1 MDKLV
6 FATAGIPIKTKPRTY
21 KAAFEHL
28 QKLGLGG
35 LEVEFVRGVNM
46 PSSTQEEVRKLISEN
61 GMTLSAHGPFYI
73 NLNAQEEDKVE
84 ASIKRILETARVAKN
99 FGGYSITFHAAFY
112 LKQDKQEVYKTV
124 RIKFSE
130 IISTL
135 NSENNNIWI
144 RPETTGKETQWGDLD
159 EVIKISNEFEQ
170 VLPCIDFSHLH
181 ARYAGTKYNTYDD
194 FARVFER
201 IGSEIGD
208 YALENFHAHIAGIE
222 YGAKGE
228 KQHLML
234 EESDMNY
241 KDLMKA
247 FKDFNIKGLIICE
260 SPIMEDDAVL
270 LKEYYDSI

>member
-99 FGGYSITFHAAFY
+99 FGGYSRTFQAAFY
-112 LKQDKQEVYKTV
+112 
-124 RIKFSE
+124 
-130 IISTL
+130 
-135 NSENNNIWI
+135 
-144 RPETTGKETQWGDLD
+144 
-159 EVIKISNEFEQ
+159 
-170 VLPCIDFSHLH
+170 
-181 ARYAGTKYNTYDD
+181 
-194 FARVFER
+194 
-201 IGSEIGD
+201 
-208 YALENFHAHIAGIE
+208 
-222 YGAKGE
+222 
-228 KQHLML
+228 
-234 EESDMNY
+234 
-241 KDLMKA
+241 
-247 FKDFNIKGLIICE
+247 FN
-260 SPIMEDDAVL
+260 
-270 LKEYYDSI
+270 

>member
-6 FATAGIPIKTKPRTY
+6 FATAGIPIKTIPRTY

-46 PSSTQEEVRKLISEN
+46 PVSTQEEVRKLISES

-73 NLNAQEEDKVE
+73 NLNSQEEDKVE

-112 LKQDKQEVYKTV
+112 LKQDKQDVYKTV
-124 RIKFSE
+124 RNKFEE

-135 NSENNNIWI
+135 NSEDNNIWI

-181 ARYAGTKYNTYDD
+181 ARYAGTRYNTYDD

-201 IGSEIGD
+201 IGSEIGV

-241 KDLMKA
+241 KDLLKA
-247 FKDFNIKGLIICE
+247 FKDFNIKGLVICE

>member
-35 LEVEFVRGVNM
+35 LEVDFDRGVNL

-124 RIKFSE
+124 RNKFSE

-135 NSENNNIWI
+135 NSEDNNIWI

-181 ARYAGTKYNTYDD
+181 ARYAGSEYNTYDD

-201 IGSEIGD
+201 IGSEIGT

>member
-46 PSSTQEEVRKLISEN
+46 PVSTQEEVRKLISES

-73 NLNAQEEDKVE
+73 NLNSQEEDKVE

-112 LKQDKQEVYKTV
+112 LKQDKQDVYKTV
-124 RIKFSE
+124 RNKFEE

-201 IGSEIGD
+201 IGSEIGT

-241 KDLMKA
+241 KDLLKA
-247 FKDFNIKGLIICE
+247 FKDFNIKGLVICE

>member
-46 PSSTQEEVRKLISEN
+46 PVSTQEEVRKLISES

-73 NLNAQEEDKVE
+73 NLNSQEEDKVE

-112 LKQDKQEVYKTV
+112 LKQDKQDVYKTV
-124 RIKFSE
+124 RNKFEE

-201 IGSEIGD
+201 IGSEIGV

-241 KDLMKA
+241 KDLLKA
-247 FKDFNIKGLIICE
+247 FKDFNIKGLVICE

>member
-46 PSSTQEEVRKLISEN
+46 PVSTQEEVRKLISES

-73 NLNAQEEDKVE
+73 NLNSQEEDKVE

-112 LKQDKQEVYKTV
+112 LKQDKQDVYKTV
-124 RIKFSE
+124 RNKFEE

-135 NSENNNIWI
+135 NSEDNNIWI

-201 IGSEIGD
+201 IGSEIGV

-241 KDLMKA
+241 KDLLKA
-247 FKDFNIKGLIICE
+247 FKDFNIKGLVICE

>member
-46 PSSTQEEVRKLISEN
+46 PVSTQEEVRKLISES

-73 NLNAQEEDKVE
+73 NLNSQEEDKVE

-112 LKQDKQEVYKTV
+112 LKQDKQDVYKTV
-124 RIKFSE
+124 RNKFEE

-135 NSENNNIWI
+135 NSEDNNIWI

-181 ARYAGTKYNTYDD
+181 ARYAGTRYNTYDD

-201 IGSEIGD
+201 IGSEIGV

-241 KDLMKA
+241 KDLLKA
-247 FKDFNIKGLIICE
+247 FKDFNIKGLVICE

>member
-46 PSSTQEEVRKLISEN
+46 PPSTQEEVRKLISEN

-124 RIKFSE
+124 RNKFEE

>member
-1 MDKLV
+1 MDKLI
-6 FATAGIPIKTKPRTY
+6 FATAGIPITTKPRTY

-46 PSSTQEEVRKLISEN
+46 PTSTQEEIKKLISEN

-73 NLNAQEEDKVE
+73 NLNSQEEDKVE
-84 ASIKRILETARVAKN
+84 ASIKRILETARTAKN

-124 RIKFSE
+124 RNKFEE

-135 NSENNNIWI
+135 NNENNNIWI

-159 EVIKISNEFEQ
+159 EVIKLSNEFEQ

-181 ARYAGTKYNTYDD
+181 ARYAGKQYNTYDD

-201 IGSEIGD
+201 IGKEIGS

-234 EESDMNY
+234 AESDMNY
-241 KDLMKA
+241 KDLLRA
-247 FKDFNIKGLIICE
+247 FKNFNVKGLVVCE
-260 SPIMEDDAVL
+260 SPIMEDDAIL

>member
-6 FATAGIPIKTKPRTY
+6 FATAGIPIKTKPRNY

-46 PSSTQEEVRKLISEN
+46 PVSTQEEVRKLISES

-73 NLNAQEEDKVE
+73 NLNSQEEDKVE

-112 LKQDKQEVYKTV
+112 LKQDKQDVYKTV
-124 RIKFSE
+124 RNKFEE

-135 NSENNNIWI
+135 NSEDNNIWI

-181 ARYAGTKYNTYDD
+181 ARYAGTRYNTYDD

-201 IGSEIGD
+201 IGSEIGV

-241 KDLMKA
+241 KDLLKA
-247 FKDFNIKGLIICE
+247 FKDFNIKGLVICE

>member
-46 PSSTQEEVRKLISEN
+46 PPSTQEEVRKLISEN

-124 RIKFSE
+124 RNKFSE

-181 ARYAGTKYNTYDD
+181 ARYAGSEYNTYDD

-201 IGSEIGD
+201 IGSEIGT

>member
-46 PSSTQEEVRKLISEN
+46 PVSTQEEVRKLISES

-73 NLNAQEEDKVE
+73 NLNSQEEDKVE

-112 LKQDKQEVYKTV
+112 LKQDKQDVYKTV
-124 RIKFSE
+124 RNKFEE

-201 IGSEIGD
+201 IGSEIGA

-241 KDLMKA
+241 KDLLKA
-247 FKDFNIKGLIICE
+247 FKDFNIKGLVICE

>member
-46 PSSTQEEVRKLISEN
+46 PPSTQEEVRKLISEN

-124 RIKFSE
+124 RNKFEE

-201 IGSEIGD
+201 IGSEIGT

>member
-124 RIKFSE
+124 RNKFEE

-201 IGSEIGD
+201 IGSEIGT

>member
-124 RIKFSE
+124 RNKFEE

-181 ARYAGTKYNTYDD
+181 ARYAGTRYNTYDD

-201 IGSEIGD
+201 IGSEIGV

-241 KDLMKA
+241 KDLLKA
-247 FKDFNIKGLIICE
+247 FKDFNIKGLVICE

>member
-46 PSSTQEEVRKLISEN
+46 PVSTEEEVSKLRSES

-73 NLNAQEEDKVE
+73 NLNSQEEDKVE

-112 LKQDKQEVYKTV
+112 LKQDKQDVYKTV
-124 RIKFSE
+124 RNKFEE

-135 NSENNNIWI
+135 NSEDNNIWI

-201 IGSEIGD
+201 IGSEIGT

-241 KDLMKA
+241 KDLLKA
-247 FKDFNIKGLIICE
+247 FKDFNIKGLVICE

>member
-46 PSSTQEEVRKLISEN
+46 PVSTQEEVRKLISES

-73 NLNAQEEDKVE
+73 NLNSQEEDKVE

-112 LKQDKQEVYKTV
+112 LKQDKQDVYKTV
-124 RIKFSE
+124 RNKFEE

-135 NSENNNIWI
+135 NSEDNNIWI

-181 ARYAGTKYNTYDD
+181 ARYAGTRYNTYDD

-201 IGSEIGD
+201 IGSEIGT

-241 KDLMKA
+241 KDLLKA
-247 FKDFNIKGLIICE
+247 FKDFNIKGLVICE

>member
-46 PSSTQEEVRKLISEN
+46 PVSTQEEVRKLISES

-73 NLNAQEEDKVE
+73 NLNSQEEDKVE

-112 LKQDKQEVYKTV
+112 LKQDKQDVYKTV
-124 RIKFSE
+124 RNKFEE

-135 NSENNNIWI
+135 NSEDNNIWI

-201 IGSEIGD
+201 IGSEIGT

-241 KDLMKA
+241 KDLLKA
-247 FKDFNIKGLIICE
+247 FKDFNIKGLVICE

>member
-46 PSSTQEEVRKLISEN
+46 PVSTQEEVRKLISES

-73 NLNAQEEDKVE
+73 NLNSQEEDKVE

-112 LKQDKQEVYKTV
+112 LKQDKQDVYKTV
-124 RIKFSE
+124 RNKFEE

-135 NSENNNIWI
+135 NSEDNNIWI

-201 IGSEIGD
+201 IGSEIGT

>member
-46 PSSTQEEVRKLISEN
+46 PVSTQEEVRKLISES

-73 NLNAQEEDKVE
+73 NLNSQGEDKVE

-112 LKQDKQEVYKTV
+112 LKQDKQDVYKTV
-124 RIKFSE
+124 RNKFEE

-135 NSENNNIWI
+135 NSEDNNIWI

-181 ARYAGTKYNTYDD
+181 ARYAGTKYKTYDD

-201 IGSEIGD
+201 IGSEIGV

-241 KDLMKA
+241 KDLLKA
-247 FKDFNIKGLIICE
+247 FKDFNIKGLVICE

>member
-35 LEVEFVRGVNM
+35 LEAEFVRGVNM

-124 RIKFSE
+124 RNKFSE

-181 ARYAGTKYNTYDD
+181 ARYAGSEYNTYDD

-201 IGSEIGD
+201 IGSEIGT

>member
-35 LEVEFVRGVNM
+35 LEAEFVRGVNM

-124 RIKFSE
+124 RNKFSE

-201 IGSEIGD
+201 IGSEIGT